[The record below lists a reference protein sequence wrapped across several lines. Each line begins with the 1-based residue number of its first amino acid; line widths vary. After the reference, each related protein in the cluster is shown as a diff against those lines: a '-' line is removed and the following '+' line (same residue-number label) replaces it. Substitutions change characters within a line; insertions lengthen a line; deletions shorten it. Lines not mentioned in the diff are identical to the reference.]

1 MANFQEYTTK
11 IFLNDEDA
19 QAKLKSLRASI
30 DRYKQDKQAALEAGG
45 KDGDKAWKE
54 ADRNIRNAEAQ
65 IKKLSTTSQS
75 VNHVLNNLSTS
86 SVKDLKNT
94 ISAINRELTNGSV
107 ARGTREWAILNSQLK
122 ATRTELLSV
131 QAEMAGVQK
140 EGLFSKLV
148 NGANR
153 NMGVITQAIV
163 AIAGLTMTIRKCTQ
177 AYSDM
182 EEKMYN
188 VTKYT
193 GQTIDQVHDMN
204 EEFKKIDTRTSRESL
219 NDLAS
224 AAGRLGIQS
233 HDEIMEFVD
242 AADKINVAL
251 GEDLGDDAVATIG
264 KLAMAFGEDDKM
276 GLRGAM
282 IATGSA
288 VNELA
293 QNSSASATYL
303 VDFTSRLSGIGQ
315 QAGMTQ
321 AQIMGL
327 GSVMD
332 ENMQRDEMA
341 STAVSTIIS
350 KLAVDSD
357 KFAKIAGINAAKFKK
372 QVGEDMNG
380 ALLTLFD
387 SLGKKGGLTKLAPMF
402 QDMGLDGARAVGVLT
417 VLANKVNDV
426 RKNQQIA
433 NNAYQQ
439 GTSVINEFN
448 VQNNTVQAGIDKNV
462 KKFKDLTI
470 QLGEKLLPVVKYT
483 ISTGS
488 LMIKSLSVLV
498 SFIGQFRTTI
508 IAVTA
513 TLALLNAQK
522 LYNVT
527 VTKLQILWNNHLKS
541 ALTSL
546 WTTIK
551 ANPYAAVTVL
561 VVAAAAA
568 IYDLVRKT
576 DDLSLSQKTLKKI
589 EDDATESIA
598 GQKEKVEMLTK
609 RVHDNN
615 LSLADRQTAIEA
627 LQKIIPDYTAKIS
640 GEGKVYNENT
650 IALKKY
656 NEQLKQ
662 KALLEGAK
670 AELADLGKKRAQLI
684 RERVE
689 SQRALLQLQDQQNK
703 NLQAN
708 ASQTQTTQG
717 NQAPTTIYGFLG
729 NTGSIYAQKLAINK
743 LNSSIHETETAINDV
758 TNAYGGLM
766 AKEEATPVPAPAPD
780 PKGGDYK
787 SEEQLKKEAAAA
799 KKKEAA
805 RKKQEAAALKA
816 KRDADKAEQAE
827 ETVKLTNLTAQY
839 SQGMIKYSDYL
850 KQREDLQLASIEK
863 RKKIWGIGTT
873 EANKLADDEL
883 RIQQKYIEDS
893 KKLTEQE
900 IEQNRVAQEA
910 KLKSMYYDESS
921 SLYANED
928 ALNEALFQN
937 DIDALNKRIAAE
949 AAGTEDWL
957 QLKAEKEQRELEHQT
972 SQQEDYQKKLID
984 YRRNWTTKGA
994 EVEEKVELNGLETLH
1009 NAKIV
1014 SEKEY
1019 QEMLL
1024 NIKRKY
1030 AQMSAQAEAEDK
1042 GPGSNQRKHDEDI
1055 DEMINR
1061 AKAKAGD
1068 ASDPQKD
1075 NIFDSIFA
1083 NDLKN
1088 WKKTNEQLRLMDDG
1102 TAEHHQTVL
1111 EAIAKNNMDFL
1122 KNWVTKAQ
1130 AAYEVINSVVQASSN
1145 YSQACSDYE
1154 VAKVTAN
1161 YDKQIEAAGNN
1172 SKKKEKLEKK
1182 RDAEIRKIKTEAN
1195 KKAMVVEIAQ
1205 AISQATLTA
1214 MAAVRSVW
1222 DSRLP
1227 LSSKMVLSGVIGAST
1242 LANAMLQVAT
1252 IKKQHETEALGYY
1265 GGGFTSGRN
1274 YRQEAGIVHQG
1285 EFVANHQAV
1294 NNPAILPALQL
1305 LDYAQ
1310 RNNTISSLTAAD
1322 ISRSVG
1328 GAPSVVAPVVNVNT
1342 PAQDNTEVLQT
1353 MSRLNETIVTLQ
1365 SQLAQGIQAYAT
1377 IDGPNCVKKQLDKYN
1392 QLINN
1397 A

>member
-527 VTKLQILWNNHLKS
+527 VTKLQILWDNHLKS

-598 GQKEKVEMLTK
+598 GEKEKVEMLTK

-670 AELADLGKKRAQLI
+670 QQLAELGKQKAELILKQKELEQQFKAAKNAQTN
-684 RERVE
+684 
-689 SQRALLQLQDQQNK
+689 QQNIPLSSVTGAGIPSLPTDMNMAK
-703 NLQAN
+703 YHIKL
-708 ASQTQTTQG
+708 
-717 NQAPTTIYGFLG
+717 NQVKGDLVG
-729 NTGSIYAQKLAINK
+729 VNNAIN
-743 LNSSIHETETAINDV
+743 SV
-758 TNAYGGLM
+758 TDSFGNLI
-766 AKEEATPVPAPAPD
+766 AKEEAKPAPSPVPD

-949 AAGTEDWL
+949 AAGTENWL
-957 QLKAEKEQRELEHQT
+957 QLKAEKNQRELEHQT

-1042 GPGSNQRKHDEDI
+1042 GPGSNETKFNNKVETI
-1055 DEMINR
+1055 VNK
-1061 AKAKAGD
+1061 AKSKAGD
-1068 ASDPQKD
+1068 AGNPETD
-1075 NIFDSIFA
+1075 NVWDSILG

-1088 WKKTNEQLRLMDDG
+1088 WKNINEQIIAMDKSG
-1102 TAEHHQTVL
+1102 EIKHAESV
-1111 EAIAKNNMDFL
+1111 AAKASVDNDYY
-1122 KNWVTKAQ
+1122 TKLQNKAEVV
-1130 AAYEVINSVVQASSN
+1130 YSSISNVINAYSSL
-1145 YSQACSDYE
+1145 SQANSDLE
-1154 VAKVTAN
+1154 TATIKAN

-1172 SKKKEKLEKK
+1172 TKKKEKLEKK
-1182 RDAEIRKIKTEAN
+1182 RDAELKKAKTEQN
-1195 KKAMVVEIAQ
+1195 NKAMKIEIAQ
-1205 AISQATLTA
+1205 AIAQ
-1214 MAAVRSVW
+1214 
-1222 DSRLP
+1222 
-1227 LSSKMVLSGVIGAST
+1227 
-1242 LANAMLQVAT
+1242 NAMSAMTAYLSTMKAFPAPGNLILADIAAGVALAAGAVQIAT
-1252 IKKQHETEALGYY
+1252 IKKQHDAEAAGYY
-1265 GGGFTSGRN
+1265 SGGFTSGRN

-1294 NNPAILPALQL
+1294 NNPQVLPALQL

-1328 GAPSVVAPVVNVNT
+1328 GATSVVAPVVNVNT

-1365 SQLAQGIQAYAT
+1365 SQLAKGIHAYAT
-1377 IDGPNCVKKQLDKYN
+1377 IDGPNGVKKQLDKYN